1 MHQRQWNLTIDGTNK
16 IGNVEANHTKWSIM
30 RYHKANEQTNKEY
43 KHDVRLDIE
52 CSILR
57 CVYFFLSSLLV
68 CVCVLIQLDCRY
80 WAFWFSFDETFQFR
94 HSQYFVSNLLLLI
107 YAPLNVWYSFFFCI
121 FYTFIENMLPRWNDV
136 NMLDLIAMR
145 IDVIK
150 SQQAHRWIWFA
161 APVSSNIYI
170 HVDKILTE

>member
-1 MHQRQWNLTIDGTNK
+1 MKHHEIPQSEWTKRIKNINMMWDLIL
-16 IGNVEANHTKWSIM
+16 NVLS
-30 RYHKANEQTNKEY
+30 
-43 KHDVRLDIE
+43 
-52 CSILR
+52 
-57 CVYFFLSSLLV
+57 CVVFIFFLLSSFL
-68 CVCVLIQLDCRY
+68 VCVLIQLDCRY
-80 WAFWFSFDETFQFR
+80 WAFWFSFDEAFQFR
-94 HSQYFVSNLLLLI
+94 HSQYFVCNLLLLM
-107 YAPLNVWYSFFFCI
+107 YAPLNVWYSFFLCI

-161 APVSSNIYI
+161 APVPSNIYI